1 MRKLRVVQIGV
12 NHDHASAIFKT
23 MVAMPETFEI
33 VGYCIPEDEPPLTK
47 PLNDVYAPY
56 PRLTLEQIAADK
68 SIDCATI
75 ETFERNLTKYAT
87 FALELGLPVHM
98 DKPGG
103 VVHEEFKRMIDLV
116 KAKELVLQM

>member
-23 MVAMPETFEI
+23 MVQMSDVFEI
-33 VGYCIPEDEPPLTK
+33 VGYCIPEDEPPREKALSE
-47 PLNDVYAPY
+47 VYAPY
-56 PRLTLEQIAADK
+56 PELTLEQIAADK
-68 SIDCATI
+68 TIDCATI

-103 VVHEEFKRMIDLV
+103 RFLMKNS
-116 KAKELVLQM
+116 